1 MDGAALTV
9 RSPADQG
16 MVARRGGATPGE
28 ERLPML
34 TEGTMAPAFTV
45 VDHDGTETSLEQ
57 FRGSWVL
64 LWWYPKAD
72 TPG

>member
-1 MDGAALTV
+1 
-9 RSPADQG
+9 
-16 MVARRGGATPGE
+16 
-28 ERLPML
+28 ML
-34 TEGTMAPAFTV
+34 REGTMAPAFTV
-45 VDHDGTETSLEQ
+45 VDHDDTETSLEQ